1 MATEDE
7 CVLRFLGS
15 GVLSLSVYVEY
26 LNFFVV
32 QVNPHEFYSA
42 CKRRRALKEAFR
54 FSRLV
59 GRKSLRNYN
68 MLLSVCAQSQDAS
81 GKKNS
86 CSQMPSKY
94 YDHAALKACCD
105 SFQLMVLADRLMT

>member
-1 MATEDE
+1 ME
-7 CVLRFLGS
+7 LGI
-15 GVLSLSVYVEY
+15 GFWGALSVYGWC
-26 LNFFVV
+26 LNCFVV

-68 MLLSVCAQSQDAS
+68 MLLSVCAQAQDAS
-81 GKKNS
+81 GKNS
-86 CSQMPSKY
+86 
-94 YDHAALKACCD
+94 
-105 SFQLMVLADRLMT
+105 